1 MSLAWAF
8 CGDSWLGPGPTEV
21 TGLGLVLW
29 KSLTYACSCKGH
41 WLRPVLLKVSPSY
54 LLLPPTCSCGCPC
67 LRPVPT
73 EVAISG
79 LLLQRLLS
87 WACSQAW
94 RYFLNCYYLFS
105 DDSILNQI
113 DTPSYHIYVKAR
125 KQPLVLCLGCHWPG
139 FLRQSLFT
147 ILEFPD

>member
-1 MSLAWAF
+1 MTRTWSHR
-8 CGDSWLGPGPTEV
+8 GHWLGPGSVEV
-21 TGLGLVLW
+21 
-29 KSLTYACSCKGH
+29 AHSC
-41 WLRPVLLKVSPSY
+41 
-54 LLLPPTCSCGCPC
+54 LLLQRSLAQTCSLESLSLIPTPASGLLWWRLLTQACSCGCHC

-73 EVAISG
+73 GVVISG

-94 RYFLNCYYLFS
+94 RHFLNCYYLFS
-105 DDSILNQI
+105 NDSILNQI
-113 DTPSYHIYVKAR
+113 DVPSHHIYGKAR
-125 KQPLVLCLGCHWPG
+125 KQHLVLCLGCHWPG